1 MIKEIV
7 KKLAKANN
15 LLINHQEETVTIFQ
29 KKVAK
34 AALWFFGIFF
44 LCGLISR
51 GMYGALLPRVSVA
64 HPDNMYLSHQISV
77 DGEIVENK
85 KVAVLAEEG
94 IRIDSILVKEGQS
107 VSQNE
112 PLVQLDLD
120 DLNDLIESKE
130 IEIKKSEIQIQAM
143 EKNEAL
149 TKEKKEI
156 SQKRAKEDYD
166 LTKQKGDATVADA
179 QNEVNN
185 AKAEL
190 DSFPSQKNYVAAAK
204 EQDEKYQSLS
214 KDLED
219 KKAKLKEVKAKEA
232 SSKEEKQQIETEK
245 EQLKQDIETAKA
257 ELSTYKETLTETLK
271 EEWKTKKAQLEEAV
285 ANLETQSKQASE
297 QRDSDMLTAT
307 RAVEDAGRETTADS
321 SLELAKLE
329 KEQLEKQCTTLKKIK
344 EEGGKILAPVEGDI
358 VQIHA
363 LEGDRTGDSAL
374 LHMTDRE
381 QGYRFTGEITKAE
394 RKLILIGDE
403 VELTVGSDKDHFSD
417 ITIDAIEADEEQE
430 DVYRVSFAVTKE
442 MGKLGD
448 VAAMKTT
455 KKGEEK
461 KLCVPL
467 SAVHN
472 DGNNN
477 YILLATANQ
486 TILGEELKVIKKN
499 VMITD
504 KNETYAAI
512 EADSITEEDQ
522 VIVSSTKQIKEGDTV
537 RLSEE

>member
-15 LLINHQEETVTIFQ
+15 LSINHQEETVTIFQ
-29 KKVAK
+29 NKVAK

-44 LCGLISR
+44 LCGLVSR

-64 HPDNMYLSHQISV
+64 HPDNIYLSHQISV

-107 VSQNE
+107 VSLNE

-149 TKEKKEI
+149 TKAEKEI

-166 LTKQKGDATVADA
+166 LTKKKGDATVADA
-179 QNEVNN
+179 QAEVNN

-190 DSFPSQKNYVAAAK
+190 DSLPSQKNYVAAAK

-214 KDLED
+214 NDLED

-232 SSKEEKQQIETEK
+232 SSEEEKQQIETEK
-245 EQLKQDIETAKA
+245 EQLKQEIETAKA
-257 ELSTYKETLTETLK
+257 ELSAYKETLTETLK

-297 QRDSDMLTAT
+297 QRDNDMLTAT
-307 RAVEDAGRETTADS
+307 RAVEDASRETTADS

-381 QGYRFTGEITKAE
+381 QDIALPE
-394 RKLILIGDE
+394 RLP
-403 VELTVGSDKDHFSD
+403 S
-417 ITIDAIEADEEQE
+417 
-430 DVYRVSFAVTKE
+430 R
-442 MGKLGD
+442 
-448 VAAMKTT
+448 
-455 KKGEEK
+455 
-461 KLCVPL
+461 
-467 SAVHN
+467 
-472 DGNNN
+472 
-477 YILLATANQ
+477 
-486 TILGEELKVIKKN
+486 
-499 VMITD
+499 
-504 KNETYAAI
+504 
-512 EADSITEEDQ
+512 
-522 VIVSSTKQIKEGDTV
+522 
-537 RLSEE
+537 SEN

>member
-15 LLINHQEETVTIFQ
+15 LSINHQEETVTIFQ
-29 KKVAK
+29 NKVAK

-44 LCGLISR
+44 LCGLVSR

-149 TKEKKEI
+149 TKAEKEI

-166 LTKQKGDATVADA
+166 LTKKKGDATVADA
-179 QNEVNN
+179 QAEVNN

-190 DSFPSQKNYVAAAK
+190 DSLPSQKNYVAAAK

-214 KDLED
+214 NDLED

-232 SSKEEKQQIETEK
+232 SSEEEKQQIETEK
-245 EQLKQDIETAKA
+245 EQLKQEIETAKA
-257 ELSTYKETLTETLK
+257 ELSAYKETLTETLK

-297 QRDSDMLTAT
+297 QRDNDMLTAT
-307 RAVEDAGRETTADS
+307 RAVEDASRETTADS

-381 QGYRFTGEITKAE
+381 QGYRFTGEITKSE

-448 VAAMKTT
+448 VATMKTT
-455 KKGEEK
+455 KKGEKK

>member
-149 TKEKKEI
+149 TKEEKEI

-363 LEGDRTGDSAL
+363 LEDDRTGDSAL
-374 LHMTDRE
+374 LHMTDME
-381 QGYRFTGEITKAE
+381 QGYRFTGEITKSE
-394 RKLILIGDE
+394 RKLIQIGDE

-448 VAAMKTT
+448 VATMKTT

>member
-15 LLINHQEETVTIFQ
+15 LSINHQEETVTIFQ

-44 LCGLISR
+44 LCGLVSR

-149 TKEKKEI
+149 TKEEKEI

-363 LEGDRTGDSAL
+363 LEVDRSGVSAV
-374 LHMTDRE
+374 LHMTDME
-381 QGYRFTGEITKAE
+381 QGYRFTGEITKSE
-394 RKLILIGDE
+394 RKLIQIGDE

-448 VAAMKTT
+448 VATMKTT